1 MADNRELEVGYKNP
15 PKATQFQKGR
25 SGNPSGRRRA
35 DPGIPAVFRRVAK
48 QIVRTNGQNG
58 AHRMIK
64 LEASITQLVNKAA
77 TGDLRATKVLM
88 QMASRFP
95 ELVRTL
101 NLLRSPWKLL
111 TLKHHQV
118 RIQWPSKS

>member
-25 SGNPSGRRRA
+25 SGNLSGRRRA
-35 DPGIPAVFRRVAK
+35 DPSIPAVFRRVAK
-48 QIVRTNGQNG
+48 QTVRTNGQNG
-58 AHRMIK
+58 AHRMTK
-64 LEASITQLVNKAA
+64 LEASITQLMNKAA

-95 ELVRTL
+95 ELVKDPESIKVTVEVVDPQA
-101 NLLRSPWKLL
+101 SPGANPIAE
-111 TLKHHQV
+111 Q
-118 RIQWPSKS
+118 S